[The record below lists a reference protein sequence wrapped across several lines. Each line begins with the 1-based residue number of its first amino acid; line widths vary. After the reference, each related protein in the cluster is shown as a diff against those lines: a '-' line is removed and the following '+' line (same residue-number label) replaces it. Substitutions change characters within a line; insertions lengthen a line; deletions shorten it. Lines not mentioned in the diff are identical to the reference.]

1 MPFKSLGS
9 GSVKV
14 GAIFLAGLISASLAR
29 AEPTASPQSSA
40 ATASRAAS
48 WKQIYEDSQT
58 IYYVDAASLAQMG
71 ETDTESLLEFKVPQ
85 VVGGVQV
92 WSMVS
97 RMKLNCDQNQVI
109 TIDNTSYAL
118 QMGTGRMIQS
128 QGAND
133 AWHHPDPGSLGGL
146 IWSTACAKN

>member
-1 MPFKSLGS
+1 MVKTC
-9 GSVKV
+9 SVALAV
-14 GAIFLAGLISASLAR
+14 GLFSASLAS
-29 AEPTASPQSSA
+29 AAPPPPSSSA
-40 ATASRAAS
+40 GVASHAGS

-58 IYYVDAASLAQMG
+58 IYYVSAAGAGQTG
-71 ETDTESLLEFKVPQ
+71 ESDTQSLLEFKVPQ

-97 RMKLNCDQNQVI
+97 RMKLSCDKNQVV
-109 TIDNTSYAL
+109 TVDNTSYAL
-118 QMGTGRMIQS
+118 PMGAGTVIQS

-133 AWHHPDPGSLGGL
+133 TWHHPEPGSLGGL